1 MYTIPV
7 FVPEYKTTTQ
17 RDATDGVF
25 SLITTTT
32 CTVSASSAINSL
44 LAKYGGSS
52 FRLETTKD
60 LWHYA
65 QQASGAVVFNFGAV
79 FAAPQVSGNDFEY
92 VLKREVNPYPGRIV
106 KATFYVIPD
115 ADGSIVSAGER
126 AEREFLDALQTRVL
140 DTLSGEA
147 ALCNV
152 QPKELAICRIS
163 RLQPNLVWERPR
175 SYETVSEQTLQFLA
189 DVARDAAAL
198 RADGSAD
205 DTTFAL
211 PGSGTNNSEAEN
223 TVSTLPA
230 YDGTLQEVLSAAE
243 ADALVR
249 AVTPDHLVH
258 AVTPD
263 HMREAEEP
271 ETVPASVDA
280 SSEGTSSYSTA
291 AREHKLTAIDW
302 AELELRKQQGADS
315 NLPDHQCEAT
325 CDGECSGKCESAD
338 NEQQADYMSKRGLA
352 HLNKPELAP
361 DAHEYEDVDTE
372 RVVLDRA
379 QWLKSPVAKVETST
393 KGADLITELE
403 AANLLGD
410 WSLRLDGEVLKASVL
425 FRNPLDSRLLSLDST
440 GNLCFAGVATS
451 PAAVSGYDKPVELTY
466 NAAAPAALSVL
477 AAMLELAK

>member
-7 FVPEYKTTTQ
+7 FVPEYKNTTQ

-25 SLITTTT
+25 SLTTTT
-32 CTVSASSAINSL
+32 IKTVTASSAINSL

-52 FRLETTKD
+52 FRLETKQG

-65 QQASGAVVFNFGAV
+65 QQASGAVIFDFGAV
-79 FAAPQVSGNDFEY
+79 FTAPMIGGNEWEY

-126 AEREFLDALQTRVL
+126 AEREFLDALQTLVL

-147 ALCNV
+147 ELCNV

-175 SYETVSEQTLQFLA
+175 SYENVSEQALQFLS
-189 DVARDAAAL
+189 DVAKDAAAL
-198 RADGSAD
+198 RVDDSVD
-205 DTTFAL
+205 DTAFAL
-211 PGSGTNNSEAEN
+211 PGSGTNSEAEN
-223 TVSTLPA
+223 TASTLPA

-249 AVTPDHLVH
+249 AVTPDHMLE
-258 AVTPD
+258 TQ
-263 HMREAEEP
+263 
-271 ETVPASVDA
+271 TVPASVDA
-280 SSEGTSSYSTA
+280 ASEGTASYSTA
-291 AREHKLTAIDW
+291 VREHKLTAIDW

-338 NEQQADYMSKRGLA
+338 NEQQADSMSKRGLA

-410 WSLRLDGEVLKASVL
+410 WSLRLEGDVLKARVL
-425 FRNPLDSRLLSLDST
+425 FRNPLDSRLLSVDST
-440 GNLCFAGVATS
+440 GNLRFAGVATS

>member
-1 MYTIPV
+1 MYTVPV
-7 FVPEYKTTTQ
+7 FVTEYKNTTQ

-25 SLITTTT
+25 SLTTTT
-32 CTVSASSAINSL
+32 VKTVTASSAINSL

-52 FRLETTKD
+52 FRLKTKQD

-65 QQASGAVVFNFGAV
+65 QQASGAVIFDFGAV
-79 FAAPQVSGNDFEY
+79 FTAPMIGGNEWEY

-126 AEREFLDALQTRVL
+126 AERAFLDALQTLVL
-140 DTLSGEA
+140 DTLSDEA
-147 ALCNV
+147 ELCNV

-175 SYETVSEQTLQFLA
+175 SYENVSEQALQFLS
-189 DVARDAAAL
+189 DVAKDAAAL
-198 RADGSAD
+198 RVDDSAE
-205 DTTFAL
+205 DTAFAL
-211 PGSGTNNSEAEN
+211 PGSGTNSEAEN
-223 TVSTLPA
+223 TASTLPA
-230 YDGTLQEVLSAAE
+230 YDGTLQEVLSSAE

-249 AVTPDHLVH
+249 AVTQ
-258 AVTPD
+258 D
-263 HMREAEEP
+263 HMREAEETQ
-271 ETVPASVDA
+271 TVTASVYA
-280 SSEGTSSYSTA
+280 ASEGYSTA
-291 AREHKLTAIDW
+291 VREHKVTSIDW
-302 AELELRKQQGADS
+302 AEVERKQQAADS
-315 NLPDHQCEAT
+315 DLQNPCEAT

-338 NEQQADYMSKRGLA
+338 NEQQADSMSKRGLA

-379 QWLKSPVAKVETST
+379 QWLKSPVAKFETST

-410 WSLRLDGEVLKASVL
+410 WSLRLEGDVLKARVL
-425 FRNPLDSRLLSLDST
+425 FRNPLDSRLLSVDST
-440 GNLCFAGVATS
+440 GNLRFAGVATS

-466 NAAAPAALSVL
+466 NAAAGAALSVL

>member
-1 MYTIPV
+1 MYTNPV

-25 SLITTTT
+25 SLTTTT
-32 CTVSASSAINSL
+32 TKTVTASSAINSL

-52 FRLETTKD
+52 FRLETKQG

-65 QQASGAVVFNFGAV
+65 QQASGAVVFDFGAV
-79 FAAPQVSGNDFEY
+79 FTAPMIGGNEWEY

-126 AEREFLDALQTRVL
+126 AERAFLDALQTLVL
-140 DTLSGEA
+140 DTLSDEA
-147 ALCNV
+147 ELCNV

-175 SYETVSEQTLQFLA
+175 SYENVSEQALQFLS
-189 DVARDAAAL
+189 DVAKDAAAL
-198 RADGSAD
+198 RVDDSAE
-205 DTTFAL
+205 DTAFAL
-211 PGSGTNNSEAEN
+211 PGSGTNSEAKN
-223 TVSTLPA
+223 TASTLPA

-249 AVTPDHLVH
+249 AVTPDNML
-258 AVTPD
+258 ATT
-263 HMREAEEP
+263 
-271 ETVPASVDA
+271 TVPASVDA
-280 SSEGTSSYSTA
+280 ASEGYSTA
-291 AREHKLTAIDW
+291 VREHQVTSIDW
-302 AELELRKQQGADS
+302 AEVEHKQQAADS
-315 NLPDHQCEAT
+315 DLQNPCEAA
-325 CDGECSGKCESAD
+325 CEGECSGKCESAD
-338 NEQQADYMSKRGLA
+338 NEQQADSMSKRGLA

-410 WSLRLDGEVLKASVL
+410 WSLRLEGEVLKARVL
-425 FRNPLDSRLLSLDST
+425 FRNPLDSRLLSVDST
-440 GNLCFAGVATS
+440 GNLRFAGVATS
-451 PAAVSGYDKPVELTY
+451 PAVVSGYDKPVELTY